1 MRIEREEYVYISFIN
16 LTLENDF
23 TIKRAGIVFGA
34 SLSLHL
40 GILLIDNSYKSPLLT
55 AVCCCCIA
63 SLKIK

>member
-1 MRIEREEYVYISFIN
+1 MRIEREEYVYTYISFIN

-23 TIKRAGIVFGA
+23 TIKRAVIVFGA

-55 AVCCCCIA
+55 AVVV
-63 SLKIK
+63 LHH